1 MVEMQ
6 PGGSIERGD
15 ERVFAKLIIQE
26 DVVEG
31 QQTQENA
38 ISLPEAI
45 RRFYRGFR
53 GVESSD
59 AAIKFEFFAYLFFLN
74 TLSRGIAPFEGG
86 TEERERGRIVRN
98 WLRDKLSEALLANY
112 DNIKNISNL
121 KNAAGAIIGEGRK
134 NIEDIIGEGR
144 KNIEDFLS
152 RRGEIKVKINWAE
165 FKRLFTS
172 RTGIELNNFQI
183 EGIGNVT
190 EDEIKRHLGI
200 VTENGDSYLYV
211 NPVTINFGGVLA
223 GETTGER
230 LQQIR
235 ENLVN
240 RLTDENL
247 LTRLA
252 IAPPTPEGPT
262 PPTPEG
268 PTPPTPEGPTP
279 PTPEGPTPPTPEGP
293 TPPTPEGPTPTL
305 EAQVLEEYNRILGEV
320 AKIQRAL
327 KEIKSRELS
336 ERSKREYDHL
346 LLILNQ
352 LFGFLD
358 DIKTDIQR
366 ALETG
371 NQAQL
376 NAILQRLRDQTPRFQ
391 ALANCLESL
400 LNFQDPKKEEKLKE
414 AVKIGTNIISF
425 VALGLA
431 AGALPFL
438 AIFFGSIAGILAA
451 MDYLEKKMGIKQQ
464 KG

>member
-1 MVEMQ
+1 MQ

-279 PTPEGPTPPTPEGP
+279 
-293 TPPTPEGPTPTL
+293 TL

>member
-1 MVEMQ
+1 
-6 PGGSIERGD
+6 
-15 ERVFAKLIIQE
+15 
-26 DVVEG
+26 
-31 QQTQENA
+31 
-38 ISLPEAI
+38 
-45 RRFYRGFR
+45 
-53 GVESSD
+53 
-59 AAIKFEFFAYLFFLN
+59 
-74 TLSRGIAPFEGG
+74 
-86 TEERERGRIVRN
+86 
-98 WLRDKLSEALLANY
+98 
-112 DNIKNISNL
+112 
-121 KNAAGAIIGEGRK
+121 
-134 NIEDIIGEGR
+134 
-144 KNIEDFLS
+144 
-152 RRGEIKVKINWAE
+152 
-165 FKRLFTS
+165 
-172 RTGIELNNFQI
+172 
-183 EGIGNVT
+183 
-190 EDEIKRHLGI
+190 
-200 VTENGDSYLYV
+200 
-211 NPVTINFGGVLA
+211 
-223 GETTGER
+223 
-230 LQQIR
+230 
-235 ENLVN
+235 
-240 RLTDENL
+240 
-247 LTRLA
+247 
-252 IAPPTPEGPT
+252 GPT